1 MSERGARVS
10 NVNRFESMYSDT
22 PQYNAE
28 EDIFEGR
35 EILKENS
42 DDGLCPHQHFQE
54 DMPIIDVLCPK
65 QDDHSI
71 SIRIC
76 H

>member
-1 MSERGARVS
+1 MSAKVS
-10 NVNRFESMYSDT
+10 NIDRFESMCSN
-22 PQYNAE
+22 PPLYNKE

-42 DDGLCPHQHFQE
+42 NDGLCPHQHFQE
-54 DMPIIDVLCPK
+54 DMPIIDVFCPK
-65 QDDHSI
+65 QDDSST

-76 H
+76 R